1 MALRVDYFQ
10 IGLNSKNCLQLLR
23 TLKDE
28 VDDSIQLIAGDHSG
42 YIQSSRI
49 RSGRQVDDVFKSNPT
64 PNMKVSSMDVS
75 EGKAFFSPSSVTI
88 KGITRKGKQFF
99 NLELNDL
106 TEPIAHLKVNWP
118 KEIYVCG
125 NYMYNHYVLYSEG
138 NIQMSDSYVSP
149 GKVTAMC
156 IVKQK
161 SNEPNI
167 PVLASEDRLLQILS
181 GSKCDFELETNGIA
195 TCLLAMNPNQ
205 TGHSAFLYGS
215 TDGKVTMVDL
225 DSISPSF
232 KWEVPESISGLH
244 SSNKSCVEVIELSP
258 TGPEMFIGRS
268 DGTVEVWTFGGSL
281 TVDGTEA
288 VDYGSA
294 PVLRFTYNCNE
305 SITSLVPSIDNVFL
319 VVCTFSGCVFGLSW
333 RGQNALA
340 GVQSHRKRIQEVQK
354 KIELLRSECASLEA
368 QLAIERNKYLESNK
382 NEKKQSSIPLF
393 AIKDSLILTDDACYL
408 LTIEAEVAIDVVI
421 LQSDVPVMLVD
432 SEKNSAVVS
441 VTETDTQQV
450 LATFRCQS
458 NTTRLEVT
466 VKTIEGQY
474 GHMRGYCISRL
485 SPKTC
490 HVKMYYL
497 SPLSLHKRSYAASV
511 NKDISLNTLVI
522 DGNFSHEQA
531 YQWVHLCLPEVPS
544 QMPPNLS
551 GSSISFHFKSTL
563 YPTFVS
569 CNIRKGKLLFESDSV
584 SSISILKDFIT
595 RDATT
600 KSIPVHVEST
610 LSVQSVSR
618 VLKLLYPVA
627 RRLTQ
632 LRKLEQLKEAI
643 NELSRNESD
652 IVTSFTSEIE
662 AEFNQ
667 VTHELDLECKMNAA
681 ASSDCNSIPST
692 LDIDRVNGLVTDL
705 FIDYTKLRG
714 LVMKD
719 ARGKSSQLPSV
730 LEKSVAKGNVDE
742 FVSDLFHHW
751 GVNSSTGK

>member
-1 MALRVDYFQ
+1 MTLRVDYFQ
-10 IGLNSKNCLQLLR
+10 IGLNSKNCLKLLKSF
-23 TLKDE
+23 KDDA
-28 VDDSIQLIAGDHSG
+28 DDGIQIIAADHSG
-42 YIQSSRI
+42 YVQSSRI
-49 RSGRQVDDVFKSNPT
+49 KGGRQVEDVFKSNPS
-64 PNMKVSSMDVS
+64 PNMKVTSMDVS
-75 EGKAFFSPSSVTI
+75 EGKAFISTSAVQI

-99 NLELNDL
+99 SLELNNL
-106 TEPIAHLKVNWP
+106 TEPIAHLRMNWP
-118 KEIYVCG
+118 REIFVCG
-125 NYMYNHYVLYSEG
+125 HYMYNHYVLYSEG
-138 NIQMSDSYVSP
+138 NIQMADSYVSP

-156 IVKQK
+156 IVQQQQP
-161 SNEPNI
+161 SEPDV

-195 TCLLAMNPNQ
+195 TCLLAMNPHQ

-225 DSISPSF
+225 GSISPSF
-232 KWEVPESISGLH
+232 KWEVPESITAIN
-244 SSNKSCVEVIELSP
+244 SSNRSSVEVIELSP
-258 TGPEMFIGRS
+258 SGPEMFIGRA
-268 DGTVEVWTFGGSL
+268 DGSVEVWTFGGSL
-281 TVDGTEA
+281 SVDGTES

-305 SITSLVPSIDNVFL
+305 SITSLVPSTDNLFL

-333 RGQNALA
+333 RGPNALV
-340 GVQSHRKRIQEVQK
+340 GVQSQRKRMQETQK
-354 KIELLRSECASLEA
+354 KIELLRSECASLEG
-368 QLAIERNKYLESNK
+368 QLTIERSKYLEASK
-382 NEKKQSSIPLF
+382 NQNKQSAIPLF

-408 LTIEAEVAIDVVI
+408 LTMEAEVAIDVVI

-474 GHMRGYCISRL
+474 GHMRAYCISRL

-490 HVKMYYL
+490 QVKMYYL

-511 NKDISLNTLVI
+511 TKDISLNNLII
-522 DGNFSHEQA
+522 DGNFSLPQA
-531 YQWVHLCLPEVPS
+531 YEWVHLCLPEVPS
-544 QMPPNLS
+544 QIPTVS

-569 CNIRKGKLLFESDSV
+569 CSIRKGKLLFESDSV

-610 LSVQSVSR
+610 LSVASVSR

-632 LRKLEQLKEAI
+632 LRKLEELKEAI
-643 NELSRNESD
+643 NELSRNESE

-662 AEFNQ
+662 AEFTQ
-667 VTHELDLECKMNAA
+667 VTENLNFESQ
-681 ASSDCNSIPST
+681 ASGDWVIPTT
-692 LDIDRVNGLVTDL
+692 LDMDRVNGLVTDL

-751 GVNSSTGK
+751 GVNASSGK